1 MAEGVASDT
10 VVADSVAAVEPKLI
24 QCKAHANY
32 LLIDTSYYV
41 FYRYFATL
49 RWFTFQQPKDDET
62 GKPMPIDHD
71 TLHESEG
78 FITAFKKHIQA
89 EFVKLRKKWKVP
101 PENVIFCNDCPR
113 SQIWRHQHY
122 DGYKAGRVL
131 ASNFNKSIF
140 SLFYQFLRDERIIS
154 IESHG
159 LEADDIVWIITQK
172 LREQFQ
178 STQSSQSSSKIVII
192 TNDNDYLQMK
202 ADGIEIYNVQGKGTD
217 LCTRSMGDP
226 MVDLY
231 MKICTGDKS
240 DNIPP
245 ICQKI
250 GAATAEKF
258 ARMSAEEREQWID
271 AKGGECRRQ
280 FELNRR
286 IISFSEIPA
295 ELIEAVHKKY
305 SIELL

>member
-1 MAEGVASDT
+1 MENMDT
-10 VVADSVAAVEPKLI
+10 RIKI

-62 GKPMPIDHD
+62 GKPMPVDHD

-78 FITAFKKHIQA
+78 FITAFKKHTQA
-89 EFVKLRKKWKVP
+89 EFMKLRKKWKVP
-101 PENVIFCNDCPR
+101 AENVIFCNDCPR

-140 SLFYQFLRDERIIS
+140 PLFYQFLRDERIVS
-154 IESHG
+154 IESDG
-159 LEADDIVWIITQK
+159 LEADDMVWIITQK
-172 LREQFQ
+172 LRELGQ
-178 STQSSQSSSKIVII
+178 SAQSAQSSSQIIII

-250 GAATAEKF
+250 GVATAEKF
-258 ARMSAEEREQWID
+258 ARMTPEEREQWID

-286 IISFSEIPA
+286 IISFSEIPT

-305 SIELL
+305 NIEFL